1 MTTVMYFEIDYAPE
15 SLRTRVNA
23 VVGPTINYVDDSRK
37 PVRLAYI
44 RSEPFSAETVAEA
57 AAAARADCE
66 AKVAA
71 FLEALAWT
79 ALAWTALEQAEALKP
94 EVEPET
100 IEEG

>member
-1 MTTVMYFEIDYAPE
+1 MTTLMYFDIEYAPE

-23 VVGPTINYVDDSRK
+23 VVGATVNYVDDTRK
-37 PVRLAYI
+37 PVRLAYV
-44 RSEPFSAETVAEA
+44 RSAPFSAETVAEA

-71 FLEALAWT
+71 FLD
-79 ALAWTALEQAEALKP
+79 ALAWTALETAEALKP